1 MALNPITLDNLRI
14 EKPVFPAPM
23 TGVTDLPFRKM
34 LRKFGQGLIYSEMIA
49 SRCMID
55 EKKGSEKSRQNY
67 GDETPIAV
75 QLAGCEPDIMAEAAR
90 MNEGS
95 GAALIDINFGCP
107 VKKVVNKFAGSALMR
122 DEALAAH
129 IMQETVKAVS
139 IPVTVKMRLGWDDA
153 SRNAPA
159 LAKIAEDIGIRMI
172 TVHGRTR
179 CQMYNGSA
187 DWEAVRAVKDAV
199 RIPVIIN
206 GDIRTAEDAQ
216 IALEK
221 SGADGAMIG
230 RGCFGR
236 PWVIAEISDALQGK
250 TGVRSPVSLRDII
263 LEHYDHLLSHYGNK
277 QGTAI
282 ARKHISW
289 YLGDHPA
296 MFDLKS
302 TINREDNPE
311 NVRDLI
317 GRFFADTY
325 DAVAAT

>member
-1 MALNPITLDNLRI
+1 MPLNPITLDHLHI
-14 EKPVFPAPM
+14 ATPVFPAPM

-67 GDETPIAV
+67 GDESPIAV

-122 DEALAAH
+122 DEALAAK

-206 GDIRTAEDAQ
+206 GDIRTSGDAKT
-216 IALEK
+216 ALEK
-221 SGADGAMIG
+221 SGADGVMIG

-236 PWVIAEISDALQGK
+236 PWIIAEIS
-250 TGVRSPVSLRDII
+250 RSLDDGADLAPTIPLCEII
-263 LEHYDHLLSHYGNK
+263 LEHYDHLLSYYGSK

-311 NVRDLI
+311 NVRNLI
-317 GRFFADTY
+317 GQFFADKY
-325 DAVAAT
+325 SAAAAT